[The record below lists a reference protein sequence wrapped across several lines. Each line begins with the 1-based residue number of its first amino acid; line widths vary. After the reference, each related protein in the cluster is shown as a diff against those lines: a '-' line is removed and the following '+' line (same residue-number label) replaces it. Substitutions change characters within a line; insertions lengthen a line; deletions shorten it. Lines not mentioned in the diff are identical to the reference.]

1 MRYVGLNASKPIEA
15 DIFNDGRN
23 SFLAASTLH
32 FAEAN
37 SCSACLMS
45 GLFVRSSD
53 GIPVITF
60 CRFVDKNASL
70 FLSIFVG
77 YLPSNKLRL
86 FSLSVICCFNVYS
99 SARALASSASNF
111 STASSVSASAFF

>member
-1 MRYVGLNASKPIEA
+1 MKKIAIGLLLLLSNLSMAQENTDVKKETKFQVGVHYVGNLRNENIIS
-15 DIFNDGRN
+15 DGFNG
-23 SFLAASTLH
+23 
-32 FAEAN
+32 
-37 SCSACLMS
+37 
-45 GLFVRSSD
+45 VV

-86 FSLSVICCFNVYS
+86 FSLF
-99 SARALASSASNF
+99 
-111 STASSVSASAFF
+111 VS